1 MNKRRRIIL
10 ESESSSDE
18 YNSSEEESIAT
29 SVDSELSQFTSE
41 NVTDV
46 NSIDD
51 LIKIGEE
58 WNTYVNK
65 NKFYQKRMSKRRKV
79 QNIFKNND
87 DFVKLAKIL
96 DNLYE
101 LKNMVG
107 MKELKESIVEQILFF
122 VQNLQG
128 DELMHTV
135 LVGFPG
141 TGKTSVGRILG
152 NIYKELGILSRGTF
166 TCVQRSDFIGKYLG
180 HTADKTRKLL
190 ESCLGGVM
198 FLDEAYSLG
207 PKNGDSDS
215 FSKEAID
222 TLNQFLSENNKDF
235 ICIIAGYENELE
247 NCFFKRNPG
256 LERRFP
262 WKFKINKY
270 SPEELYDIFI
280 FQMRQEEWKV
290 GWMDEQQNDV
300 RKKFDENKD
309 IFNGNGGDCKILLD
323 KCKVSHARRI
333 FGKQNKNKFTITIED
348 FNNGLKTF
356 KMLKNLKEK
365 KLELPSGLYI

>member
-1 MNKRRRIIL
+1 MSKRKRIVI
-10 ESESSSDE
+10 ESESSSEE
-18 YNSSEEESIAT
+18 YNSSEEESVAT
-29 SVDSELSQFTSE
+29 SVDSELPQFISKNTA
-41 NVTDV
+41 DV
-46 NSIDD
+46 NSIED

-58 WNTYVNK
+58 WNTYVN
-65 NKFYQKRMSKRRKV
+65 NNRLYQRRMVKRRKV

-107 MKELKESIVEQILFF
+107 MNTLKKSIVEQILFF

-135 LVGFPG
+135 LIGFPG
-141 TGKTSVGRILG
+141 TGKTSIGRILG
-152 NIYKELGILSRGTF
+152 NIYKELGILSKGTF

-180 HTADKTRKLL
+180 HTAAKTTKLL

-235 ICIIAGYENELE
+235 ICIIAGYEHELE

-262 WKFKINKY
+262 WKFKISKY
-270 SPEELYDIFI
+270 SPEELYEIFI
-280 FQMRQEEWKV
+280 NQMNQEGWKV
-290 GWMDEQQNDV
+290 GWLEEQNDI
-300 RKKFDENKD
+300 KQKFKEDKD
-309 IFNGNGGDCKILLD
+309 IFTENGGDCKILLD
-323 KCKVSHARRI
+323 KCKIAHARRI
-333 FGKQNKNKFTITIED
+333 FGKHIKNKFTITVED
-348 FNNGLKTF
+348 FNQGFKTF
-356 KMLKNLKEK
+356 KLLKNLKEK
-365 KLELPSGLYI
+365 QSPPPYGLYI